1 MAGLVTGVVKRAE
14 FSILGLVEI
23 VGGVAIATADREIG
37 GSSCRSHLRSV
48 MGSQLPPACVTRSRT
63 LLGARLAWPVRASST
78 RPWEVIGFEELLSE
92 LVARARML
100 RPHLGSRLVSC
111 HSHLRSVMGS
121 QLPPACVP
129 RSRTLLGAR
138 LPWPVRA
145 SSTRPWEVIGFEELL
160 SELVARARMLRPH
173 LVSRLVSAMLT
184 YGIRCR
190 TLSCE
195 ERCVRM
201 IANPVKSTCT

>member
-48 MGSQLPPACVTRSRT
+48 MGSQLPPACVT
-63 LLGARLAWPVRASST
+63 
-78 RPWEVIGFEELLSE
+78 
-92 LVARARML
+92 
-100 RPHLGSRLVSC
+100 
-111 HSHLRSVMGS
+111 
-121 QLPPACVP
+121 

-195 ERCVRM
+195 ERCVR
-201 IANPVKSTCT
+201 IVELFTVS